1 MNNSNFA
8 RLHIIAKKGEDSKW
22 EALVYKLAGALGPV
36 LLQFIAKFCCEQI
49 VNMVTAQRS
58 SFLAKCAYFGRVYC
72 VMCNVVH
79 SIE

>member
-22 EALVYKLAGALGPV
+22 EALVCKLAGALGPV
-36 LLQFIAKFCCEQI
+36 LLQCIAKFCCEQI

-58 SFLAKCAYFGRVYC
+58 SFLAYFGRVY
-72 VMCNVVH
+72 VIITQ
-79 SIE
+79 SYDKELAK